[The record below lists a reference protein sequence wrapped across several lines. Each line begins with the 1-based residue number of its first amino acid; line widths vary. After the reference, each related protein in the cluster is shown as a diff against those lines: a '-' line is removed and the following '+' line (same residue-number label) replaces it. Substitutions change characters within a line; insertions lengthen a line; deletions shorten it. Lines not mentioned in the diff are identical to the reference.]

1 MKGTLTARTALL
13 SLLTAVA
20 IGSGLFWWLHNYPKL
35 PQTSPVQSNPPAEAK
50 RGAPAPSNEKP
61 ASNSITAASES
72 LKDLGAQL
80 DALKPAP
87 SEAGPQFEV
96 ARVDPN
102 GDSVIA
108 GRATPNATV
117 ELLRDGEVHDRTV
130 ADSTGAF
137 VFVPKPFP
145 PGKFDLK
152 LRATEP
158 GGKQMVSKN
167 SVAVEI
173 GLPSQ
178 EKPAVA
184 LAQKAPAILPPQK
197 PAVAPEEP
205 AAALSKPAPQAETN
219 TRIDLVEAQDGGK
232 LYVSGRSSPGS
243 TVRLYLNDAYIA
255 TGTASPE
262 GQVSFSIGGGVKPGE
277 YRIRLDQLTASGRVL
292 SRAEVPFSAPATVAA
307 SAPAKPAASTSPTSV
322 AATQPQHT
330 TSAPAPTVPMK
341 DLPKTPAALP
351 ASPPVVAEVTP
362 ADAKPSELAAKAPPG
377 PATVTSPREIA
388 SAAISPPSSSAQQ
401 PASSEPAAELSR
413 SALSKVNQPDA
424 TNANRPELATGKSET
439 AASPKSS
446 DRSDAVVVPS
456 IDTKVVV
463 RGDNL
468 WRISRTTYGHG
479 IRYTVIYSA
488 NRAQIRDPDLIYP
501 GQIFVLPKAQP

>member
-1 MKGTLTARTALL
+1 MKGTLTARIALL
-13 SLLTAVA
+13 SLLMAVA
-20 IGSGLFWWLHNYPKL
+20 IGSSLVWWLHNHPKL
-35 PQTSPVQSNPPAEAK
+35 TQTSPEESNPPVEAK
-50 RGAPAPSNEKP
+50 RDAPATSAEKP
-61 ASNSITAASES
+61 ASTSITSTTEA

-80 DALKPAP
+80 GTLEPAP

-167 SVAVEI
+167 SIAVEF
-173 GLPSQ
+173 GLPAQ
-178 EKPAVA
+178 EKPAAA
-184 LAQKAPAILPPQK
+184 LARKAPAVLPPQK
-197 PAVAPEEP
+197 PTVAPEAP
-205 AAALSKPAPQAETN
+205 AAVLSKPAPQAEAN

-232 LYVSGRSSPGS
+232 LYVSGRSTPGS

-277 YRIRLDQLTASGRVL
+277 YRIRLDQLTASDRVL

-307 SAPAKPAASTSPTSV
+307 SAPARPAASTSPTSV
-322 AATQPQHT
+322 AATQPQQT
-330 TSAPAPTVPMK
+330 TSAPAATVPVK
-341 DLPKTPAALP
+341 DLPKTQAALP

-362 ADAKPSELAAKAPPG
+362 ADAKLSELATKAPPG

-388 SAAISPPSSSAQQ
+388 SAATSPSSSAQQ
-401 PASSEPAAELSR
+401 PASSEPAAKDSR
-413 SALSKVNQPDA
+413 SALSKANQPDA
-424 TNANRPELATGKSET
+424 TKANRLELATGKSET